1 MLNDAYKDI
10 KNKMESAITSL
21 KREFGT
27 LRAGRASLAVLDT
40 IIVDYYG
47 VPTPLSQVASLAVPE
62 SRLIVIQ
69 PWESKIL
76 PDIEKAIMKSDLGL
90 MPTND
95 GKLIRLA
102 FPPLTEER
110 RKELVKVAK
119 RVAEEAKVAIR
130 NIRRDGNDFIK
141 DLEKEKEI
149 SEDDLKKGQE
159 EVQKITDSYIAKVDD
174 ILTHKEKEIMEV

>member
-10 KNKMESAITSL
+10 KNKMEGAITAL

-40 IIVDYYG
+40 ITVDYYG

-130 NIRRDGNDFIK
+130 NTRRDGNDFIK
-141 DLEKEKEI
+141 ELEKEKEI

>member
-1 MLNDAYKDI
+1 MLNDAYKDV
-10 KNKMESAITSL
+10 KNKMDGAITAL

-27 LRAGRASLAVLDT
+27 LRAGRASLSVLDT
-40 IIVDYYG
+40 ITVDYYG

-141 DLEKEKEI
+141 ELEKEKEI
-149 SEDDLKKGQE
+149 SEDDFKKGQE
-159 EVQKITDSYIAKVDD
+159 EVQKITDSYISKVDD
-174 ILTHKEKEIMEV
+174 ILSHKEKEIMEV